1 MNIAIS
7 GASGFIGKHL
17 TEYLTEAGHRV
28 VPLGRPMFREGT
40 SGHLIQALSHCDVII
55 NLAGAPISK
64 RWTPEYKKELYDSRI
79 KVTHCIIRAMDAVKT
94 KPRLMISASAVGY
107 YPEEGTFDEY
117 TNTRGSGFLAEPL
130 LCMGER
136 GPPLSVADKAGNHPL
151 RYCALTRWRGDGT
164 NASSPPNNAG
174 SRCDRSG
181 YTAFPL
187 DCYSGSLS
195 GDGVYYQPR
204 RGKRSFQPGG
214 SATSFTVC
222 IYSGNGSTL
231 SCLDEGGRTALVLPD
246 AIW

>member
-28 VPLGRPMFREGT
+28 IPLGRPMFREGT

-117 TNTRGSGFLAEPL
+117 TNTRGSGFLAE
-130 LCMGER
+130 LCHAWEKEARRCPSQTRLVSPASALCCHPM
-136 GPPLSVADKAGNHPL
+136 AG
-151 RYCALTRWRGDGT
+151 RW
-164 NASSPPNNAG
+164 NKCFVP
-174 SRCDRSG
+174 SG
-181 YTAFPL
+181 
-187 DCYSGSLS
+187 
-195 GDGVYYQPR
+195 
-204 RGKRSFQPGG
+204 
-214 SATSFTVC
+214 
-222 IYSGNGSTL
+222 
-231 SCLDEGGRTALVLPD
+231 
-246 AIW
+246 